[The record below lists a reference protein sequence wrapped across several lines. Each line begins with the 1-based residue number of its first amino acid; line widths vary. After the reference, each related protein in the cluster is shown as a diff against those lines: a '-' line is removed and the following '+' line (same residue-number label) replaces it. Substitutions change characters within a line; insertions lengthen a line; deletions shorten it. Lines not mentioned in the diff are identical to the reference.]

1 MDTRV
6 EWQKEYNIG
15 VERIDR
21 DHQKLF
27 KIIKR
32 FFLLRMMRQVI
43 DGFVRRESSF
53 SKDMRCST
61 LRMKRRI

>member
-27 KIIKR
+27 KIIN
-32 FFLLRMMRQVI
+32 L
-43 DGFVRRESSF
+43 
-53 SKDMRCST
+53 
-61 LRMKRRI
+61 